1 MSKAGGKVAVI
12 APGQGSQHPGGVAD
26 LPAEARPW
34 FERASELVGV
44 DLWQAGLEWEQ
55 EALGRPSVLQPFL
68 VAWGMA
74 DYARREDRLP
84 PIDFALGHSSG
95 ENTAM
100 VLSGALDFD
109 DGVRFARERGLHL
122 DGGCDLAPGRL
133 VALAGVTEEQ
143 AHAMAAAT
151 GLEIANYNAPDQF
164 VLGGGAAAAEKALV
178 WAAAQDVAVV
188 VLRVNGAFHTALFQ
202 EADARSEALIAAL
215 PLRDTFTPLIGN
227 ASGQVIR
234 TPAEMRAELSQQYT
248 RPIRWVSA
256 LETAYD
262 AGVRTFAV
270 TGPGNAMAGLV
281 RRFGKSTPE
290 RLRVVRLNAPEMP

>member
-34 FERASELVGV
+34 FERASEVAGV
-44 DLWQAGLEWEQ
+44 DLWGAGLEWEQ

-74 DYARREDRLP
+74 DYARRQDELP
-84 PIDFALGHSSG
+84 PVDFALGHSSG

-133 VALAGVTEEQ
+133 VALAGVTEQQ
-143 AHAMAAAT
+143 AQAMAAAT
-151 GLEIANYNAPDQF
+151 GLEIANFNAADQF
-164 VLGGGAAAAEKALV
+164 VLGGSAAAAEKAVV
-178 WAAAQDVAVV
+178 WAASQDVAAV
-188 VLRVNGAFHTALFQ
+188 VLRVNGAFHTALFR
-202 EADARSEALIAAL
+202 EADARSEELIAAL
-215 PLRDTFTPLIGN
+215 PLRDAFTPLIGN
-227 ASGQVIR
+227 AAGQLIR
-234 TPAEMRAELSQQYT
+234 TPAELRAELSDQYT

-256 LETAYD
+256 LQTAYD

-290 RLRVVRLNAPEMP
+290 RLQVVRLNAPEMP